1 VKSGRAALLI
11 LLALGVLIAPFAAEA
26 QAAGK
31 VYRIGILGESATDPS
46 ETRLWQTFRLGLR
59 DLGWIEGGNILIES
73 RWNEGDSARLP
84 ALAADLVRHRV
95 DLIVTRGSTYVQGAR
110 TATSSIPIV
119 FTMHADPVGTGHVV
133 SLARPGGNITG
144 LALLQTEINRKGF
157 EILISAVPMAKRI
170 AVLWNPGTP
179 SHTPGLK
186 AVEESARTLRVLLLP
201 VVARTRAD
209 LESAFSAMAR
219 EHAHAVLVLSFG
231 PYIAARQFLADLATK
246 YHLPTMFALREHVE
260 AGGLLS
266 YGPDY
271 DELVRRGAVYVDKI
285 LRGAKP
291 ADLPIEQ
298 PTKFELV
305 INLKTAKALGLTI
318 PPSLLLR
325 ADHVIE

>member
-1 VKSGRAALLI
+1 
-11 LLALGVLIAPFAAEA
+11 
-26 QAAGK
+26 
-31 VYRIGILGESATDPS
+31 
-46 ETRLWQTFRLGLR
+46 LR
-59 DLGWIEGGNILIES
+59 DLGWIEGRNILIES

-84 ALAADLVRHRV
+84 ELAADLVRLRV

-157 EILISAVPMAKRI
+157 EILVSAVPMAKRI

-186 AVEESARTLRVLLLP
+186 AVEESARTLRVQLQA
-201 VVARTRAD
+201 VVARTGAD

-219 EHAHAVLVLSFG
+219 EHAHAVMVLSFG
-231 PYIAARQFLADLATK
+231 PYTAARQFLAELAIK
-246 YHLPTMFALREHVE
+246 YRLPTMFAVRDHVE
-260 AGGLLS
+260 AGGLMS

-271 DELVRRGAVYVDKI
+271 SELVRRGAVYVDKI

-291 ADLPIEQ
+291 ADLPVEQ

-318 PPSLLLR
+318 PPSVLGR
-325 ADHVIE
+325 ADYVIE